1 MPHVILMKKPPELGE
16 AQRGFPLTITSAQAT
31 DTIEHIIMSAVKP
44 DNRSQM
50 RDAVTEQY
58 RTRV

>member
-1 MPHVILMKKPPELGE
+1 MKKPPELGE